1 MKRNALSY
9 LSGIS
14 FHRLMAL
21 HKVLPWFALFF
32 SAVHTG
38 AMIVR
43 ANRQQPWAVTVAT
56 NSQYG
61 WSAWVR
67 SFLSLLVALPL
78 LALDSFSQVRSF

>member
-67 SFLSLLVALPL
+67 FPLPPCRPTPLDLDLSNQGRRL
-78 LALDSFSQVRSF
+78 